1 MVTDSNIPNGDI
13 SHSLQKLQKLNIK
26 STVQPVVYK
35 MDYPCRGKAV
45 IINQT
50 RFDPMTGMSN
60 REGTDP
66 DIEGLDR
73 VFSNLGFRTE
83 AHSDLTIAEFRKLLI
98 ERKLSL
104 ETSSSYDFLSNRVGC
119 AIKCRPEE
127 FYVCFSVVR
136 NLIHI

>member
-1 MVTDSNIPNGDI
+1 MQTFKQNKKNEYVPNCISSIRSAMVTDSNIPNGDI
-13 SHSLQKLQKLNIK
+13 SHSIHQQLQKLNIK
-26 STVQPVVYK
+26 STIQPVVYK

-45 IINQT
+45 IVNQT

-98 ERKLSL
+98 ESKLSL
-104 ETSSSYDFLSNRVGC
+104 EMIFHTTF
-119 AIKCRPEE
+119 
-127 FYVCFSVVR
+127 
-136 NLIHI
+136 